1 MEKYFSYSDYA
12 GFELHSTLDKAKF
25 AAEESF
31 NYCAADEFESVCY
44 GELVGV
50 VVDSDADD
58 DVYELMDI
66 RIDSSK
72 NNSFCY

>member
-1 MEKYFSYSDYA
+1 MERYFSYSDHA
-12 GFELHSTLDKAKF
+12 GFELHSTLAEAKL

-50 VVDSDADD
+50 VVDSDADG
-58 DVYELMDI
+58 YELMDI
-66 RIDSSK
+66 RIDGSK
-72 NNSFCY
+72 NDSYCY